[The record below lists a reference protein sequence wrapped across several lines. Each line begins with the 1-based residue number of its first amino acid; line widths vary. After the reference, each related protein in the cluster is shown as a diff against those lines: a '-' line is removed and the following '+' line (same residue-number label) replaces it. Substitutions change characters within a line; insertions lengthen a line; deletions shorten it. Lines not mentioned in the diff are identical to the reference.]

1 MYKRIVVGTD
11 GSDRSLIAVDH
22 AARLAAVCS
31 AELHVV
37 TAASPDNTLRTA
49 VKIGHDATKRHRV
62 RVVEHL
68 QIGDPALV
76 LIEVAEEIDAD
87 LIVVGNNGPADGG
100 RRSAGS
106 VPIRV
111 AHDSNRA
118 VLIVH
123 TG

>member
-1 MYKRIVVGTD
+1 MYTRIVVGTD

-22 AARLAAVCS
+22 AARLAGVCA

-87 LIVVGNNGPADGG
+87 LIVVGNNGPAGG
-100 RRSAGS
+100 NRRSSGS
-106 VPIRV
+106 VPVRV
-111 AHDSNRA
+111 AHETNRA

>member
-1 MYKRIVVGTD
+1 MYSRIVVGTD

-37 TAASPDNTLRTA
+37 TATSPGDTTRTA
-49 VKIGHDATKRHRV
+49 VTIGHDATKRHRV

-68 QIGDPALV
+68 EVGDPAEV
-76 LIEVAEEIDAD
+76 LIEVAEQVDAD
-87 LIVVGNNGPADGG
+87 LIVVGNVAGG
-100 RRSAGS
+100 RRRSATS
-106 VPIRV
+106 VPNRV
-111 AHDSNRA
+111 VHDSKRT
-118 VLIVH
+118 VLIAH